1 MQCLPFFVNCC
12 GYFIHNEGVDLIFL
26 SIIINF
32 QASFTIRRV
41 IYNNTIVLSEISVI
55 KIDT

>member
-1 MQCLPFFVNCC
+1 MLAVFVNCC
-12 GYFIHNEGVDLIFL
+12 GYFIHNEGVDLLIL

-55 KIDT
+55 